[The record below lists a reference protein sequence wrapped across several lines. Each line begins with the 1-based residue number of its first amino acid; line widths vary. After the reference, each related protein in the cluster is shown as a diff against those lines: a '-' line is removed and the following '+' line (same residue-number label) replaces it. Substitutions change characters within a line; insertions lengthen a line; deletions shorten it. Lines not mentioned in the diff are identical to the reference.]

1 MAFELDTY
9 KNEAAAVNVDDI
21 DFEDFRRQPLSSAT
35 LRCLHYM
42 ADVETHTVC
51 YLRDLLVTPSHQ
63 NPRITTF
70 LTMWNY
76 EEFWHGD
83 VIDRILAMHKEEA
96 GLIRHRRVRLTQGI
110 KNVVSPIT
118 QCLTAAV
125 VGDDFIATHMSWG
138 AVNEWTAHAGYARLI
153 AVDPHPTLVKILRR
167 IQAQEA
173 RHLAF
178 YYSEAKE
185 RLERSKKARRI
196 TRMALAKLWAPVGS
210 TIAPKLETRFMLN
223 HLFSGETGA
232 KTIAMLDQKVDK
244 LPGLAGLSLMS
255 KGMLKYGLSNALVS
269 RSLATA

>member
-1 MAFELDTY
+1 MAFELDAY
-9 KNEAAAVNVDDI
+9 KQEAAAVNVDDI
-21 DFEDFRRQPLSSAT
+21 DFDDFRRQPLSPAA

-83 VIDRILAMHKEEA
+83 VIDRILAMHAEEA
-96 GLIRHRRVRLTQGI
+96 GLIRHRKVRLKQGI

-118 QCLTAAV
+118 QCLTAAI

-138 AVNEWTAHAGYARLI
+138 AVNEWSAHAAYARLI
-153 AVDPHPTLVKILRR
+153 AVENHPTLTKILRR
-167 IQAQEA
+167 IQHQET

-185 RLERSKKARRI
+185 RLERSKKAQNI
-196 TRMALAKLWAPVGS
+196 TRWALARLWAPVGS
-210 TIAPKLETRFMLN
+210 TIAPKYETRFMLN
-223 HLFSGETGA
+223 HLFNSDGGP
-232 KTIAMLDQKVDK
+232 KTIFMLDQKVDK
-244 LPGLAGLSLMS
+244 LPGLAGLDLVS
-255 KGMLKYGLSNALVS
+255 KALTKYGIRLPRFAAAV
-269 RSLATA
+269 A